1 MGFTVT
7 VTQTYIVANEA
18 EQKSD
23 WEKLQEQA
31 EAAGYDDIEDYL
43 HSHGSLEETEIEDVE
58 DDGY

>member
-1 MGFTVT
+1 MCILLD
-7 VTQTYIVANEA
+7 IVANEA